1 VRRLLPLLAASV
13 LLGGGCGGQE
23 AVEGPPVTGPAATS
37 AASVPAQ
44 TSASV
49 LGTQA
54 TEVQLAAP
62 EGLAFDAEGNLY
74 ISEFEDTVVVKL
86 DSSGALTTI
95 ATDISGP
102 AGLAFNAEGHLFVAD
117 HYNNGIVRVDPA
129 GAVVIVAGTGTDGSS
144 GDGGPAIAAELSF
157 PTGIAFDGDGNLY
170 LSDADNNRVRKVD
183 PAGVIA
189 TVAGTGAPGFSGDGG
204 PATAAELD
212 APAGLAV
219 SADGRLYIADQ
230 GNDRV
235 RRIDRDGVITT
246 VAGGGT

>member
-1 VRRLLPLLAASV
+1 MIATVA
-13 LLGGGCGGQE
+13 GGGAEDPGDG
-23 AVEGPPVTGPAATS
+23 GPATE
-37 AASVPAQ
+37 AALSHPSYVAVD
-44 TSASV
+44 TA
-49 LGTQA
+49 
-54 TEVQLAAP
+54 
-62 EGLAFDAEGNLY
+62 GNLY
-74 ISEFEDTVVVKL
+74 VSDF
-86 DSSGALTTI
+86 
-95 ATDISGP
+95 
-102 AGLAFNAEGHLFVAD
+102 LANR
-117 HYNNGIVRVDPA
+117 VRKVDPE
-129 GAVVIVAGTGTDGSS
+129 GVITTVAGTGAAGFS

-183 PAGVIA
+183 PAGVIT

-235 RRIDRDGVITT
+235 RRIERDGVITA
-246 VAGGGT
+246 VAGGGA